1 MKYFFLFITLFSLM
15 VACPSWA
22 QTPDSTGGLRF
33 TVRKD
38 MLNLKVRGLKKAQ
51 IYSATKTLED
61 YLSAPVSATVIN
73 QQMLERSG
81 ALNIPEALRLVP
93 GVWVTQKTN
102 GNYEV
107 YLRQNITPPN
117 SMLQDNKNA
126 QLLVVI
132 DHVPQYDYLFSGIVW
147 EALPIDIYDVERI
160 EVIRTPS
167 TVFFGNAAIA
177 GVIHIF
183 TKKVQDNSLKF
194 SLNSQAGSA
203 AYNLQGNNQD
213 LSYLHSASL
222 SAGISDQFRFRVS
235 GHYHFLNR
243 FQDDYYLLSQGRF
256 MASDSL
262 LFFKQNV
269 AETNLNTKLGQERL
283 GINAFTFYTPNDQ
296 VSVHTRLHYQQSHI
310 QTIQTDD
317 TLALTQRKSNSI
329 SASLNAYIYKL
340 HLTAAYRTGET
351 DYALGYAGH
360 QFLTQQLQ
368 ASADYKLRYKKIDFQ
383 PGIGFMQ
390 SSYTPVNETDSSLS
404 FTNYYAFLKTEL
416 NPLPRLRVLASL
428 RGDIFAQAS
437 TPFLSYQLS
446 STYKLA
452 YHLIRASYTYNEALP
467 LRRQLS
473 QNIRHTI
480 LPNTNPN
487 RSSVAELGWS
497 AKILAKIQASV
508 EVFLNQS
515 LYHYSNFEGTN
526 MLNSTLPESQV
537 LDLTQAGVT
546 TELSVWLNKLQVG
559 GFITLQRSGQT
570 LTELSQEGF
579 GQTPQFYGGFQ
590 LNYEGLLNRLNVN
603 TQLYF
608 YEDYSINTK
617 YQALTI
623 PAKALLNVKVSYK
636 VWQDNRLFLNVRN
649 ALNDTNREFAFADQ
663 APAFYLAG
671 LTITL

>member
-1 MKYFFLFITLFSLM
+1 MKYFFLLVTLLSLA
-15 VACPSWA
+15 VGDASWA
-22 QTPDSTGGLRF
+22 QTPDSVGGLRL

-38 MLNLKVRGLKKAQ
+38 MLNLKVRGLKKAK
-51 IYSATKTLED
+51 IYSATKALED

-107 YLRQNITPPN
+107 YLRQNLTPTGG
-117 SMLQDNKNA
+117 MLQDNKNA

-147 EALPIDIYDVERI
+147 ESLPVAIHDVARI

-167 TVFFGNAAIA
+167 TVFFGNAAIT
-177 GVIHIF
+177 GVVHIF
-183 TKKVQDNSLKF
+183 TKKVSDNSLKL
-194 SLNSQAGSA
+194 SIDSQAGAA
-203 AYNLQGNNQD
+203 AYNLQGNNHD
-213 LSYLHSASL
+213 LSYIHHASL

-235 GHYHFLNR
+235 GHYYFLNR
-243 FQDDYYLLSQGRF
+243 FQDNYYLLNQDRF
-256 MASDSL
+256 LASDSL

-269 AETNLNTKLGQERL
+269 TETNLNTKLGQERL
-283 GINAFTFYTPNDQ
+283 GINAFTFYTPNDH
-296 VSVHTRLHYQQSHI
+296 VSVHTRLFYQQSHV

-317 TLALTQRKSNSI
+317 TLALTQRKGNSI

-340 HLTAAYRTGET
+340 HLTASYRTGEM
-351 DYALGYAGH
+351 DYALGYTGH

-368 ASADYKLRYKKIDFQ
+368 ASADYQLRYKKIDFQ

-390 SSYTPVNETDSSLS
+390 SSYTPVNQSDSSLT
-404 FTNYYAFLKTEL
+404 FTNYYAFLKADL
-416 NPLPRLRVLASL
+416 SPLPRWRVLASL
-428 RGDIFAQAS
+428 RGDIFAKAS

-446 STYKLA
+446 STYKMA
-452 YHLIRASYTYNEALP
+452 YHLIKASYTYNEAVP
-467 LRRQLS
+467 LQRQLS
-473 QNIRHTI
+473 QNIQHTI
-480 LPNTNPN
+480 LPNAKANYS
-487 RSSVAELGWS
+487 RVAELGWS
-497 AKILAKIQASV
+497 AKILAKIQASI
-508 EVFLNQS
+508 EVFLSQG
-515 LYHYSNFEGTN
+515 LYQYAHFDGTN
-526 MLNSTLPESQV
+526 HLNSTPESQ
-537 LDLTQAGVT
+537 LLELTQAGVT
-546 TELSVWLNKLQVG
+546 SELSIWLNKLQVS

-570 LTELSQEGF
+570 LSELSQEGF

-608 YEDYSINTK
+608 YEDYNINTK
-617 YQALTI
+617 YKALTI

-636 VWQDNRLFLNVRN
+636 VWQDNRVFLNVRN
-649 ALNDTNREFAFADQ
+649 ALNNANREFAFADQ